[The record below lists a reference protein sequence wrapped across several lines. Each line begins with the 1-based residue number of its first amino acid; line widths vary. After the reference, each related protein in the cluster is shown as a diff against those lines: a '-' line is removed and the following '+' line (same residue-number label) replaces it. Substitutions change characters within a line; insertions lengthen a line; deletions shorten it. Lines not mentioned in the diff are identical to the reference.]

1 MRYAD
6 LLPIFLFSVCVACGP
21 LPGPVDPPAVP
32 TCETA
37 CDRARVLNCAYAH
50 PTAAGA
56 SCVEVC
62 ENVQTSGFLK
72 WDLGCRSVAASCAA
86 IDACER

>member
-1 MRYAD
+1 MRALG
-6 LLPIFLFSVCVACGP
+6 LLVALLAACGP

-37 CDRARVLNCAYAH
+37 CDRAAELGCAHAR

-62 ENVQTSGFLK
+62 ESVQASGFLR
-72 WDLGCRSVAASCAA
+72 WDLRCRSVAASCTA